1 MQWNQGMVGNST
13 CIIIKCFHD
22 DGENIDAILFLKDK
36 RLYTYMT
43 NTLFGHH
50 KHLIK
55 RELYIDLVINI
66 SISFDVSNNYLNQIE
81 HVQLCVTT
89 FIKR

>member
-1 MQWNQGMVGNST
+1 
-13 CIIIKCFHD
+13 
-22 DGENIDAILFLKDK
+22 
-36 RLYTYMT
+36 MT

-55 RELYIDLVINI
+55 RELYIDLVIDI
-66 SISFDVSNNYLNQIE
+66 SISFDVSNNDLNQIE
-81 HVQLCVTT
+81 HAQLCVTT